1 MPIHKRDRNFQNIV
15 RELEIKSIPTEFI
28 QQLSL
33 VCENGDRITFD
44 GESLNEFD
52 NGDLV
57 LTLIQL
63 VEDNDDLESNVC
75 DVEIIIDY
83 KKLEIDIAERT
94 NKLLRKDDPS

>member
-1 MPIHKRDRNFQNIV
+1 
-15 RELEIKSIPTEFI
+15 
-28 QQLSL
+28 
-33 VCENGDRITFD
+33 
-44 GESLNEFD
+44 LNEFD

>member
-1 MPIHKRDRNFQNIV
+1 MPIHKRDRNFQNIL
-15 RELEIKSIPTEFI
+15 RDLEIKSIPTEFI

-33 VCENGDRITFD
+33 VCDNGDRITFD
-44 GESLNEFD
+44 GETLEEFD

-57 LTLIQL
+57 VTLIQL

-83 KKLEIDIAERT
+83 KKLEKDIAQRT
-94 NKLLRKDDPS
+94 DQLLRKNDTD